1 MIFDDALADRQT
13 KAHAPTFFRG
23 EKRAKDMRQQLNFK
37 ETEIG
42 IFPREWPLLAVDDI
56 KANDKKA
63 IISGPFGSNISSKYF
78 VESGIPV
85 IRGNNLSTDMTRF
98 IDDSFV
104 FVTPEKAEELGT
116 WAARGDIIFTA
127 AGTLGQVGIIE
138 KDSKYEKYVISNKQ
152 LRLRVNN
159 ALVGPLFAFY
169 WFSNPEMVRYI
180 EQRNTGSTIPL
191 INLSVLKSLP
201 IIVPPVE
208 IQDGIVEILD
218 SLDKKIVYN
227 QKVNLNLEEIG
238 QAIFKRWFID
248 FEFPNDNSKPYKS
261 SGGEMVDSE
270 LGEIPKGWKVGNFEE
285 IIDIT
290 SGKRPNEKSETKN
303 NEYSIP
309 LIGASSVMGFVKESL
324 YDEPIII
331 IGRVGTHGV
340 VQRVL
345 SPSFPSDNTLVI
357 KSKYYG
363 YSYQTLKMIDY
374 ESLNV
379 GTTQPLITQSSIK
392 NMKMII
398 PVEKLL
404 DEYESVVS
412 KIFIKI
418 DDNNKENEILG
429 LIRDSLLPKLMSGK
443 IRVGMA
449 K

>member
-1 MIFDDALADRQT
+1 MKAQT
-13 KAHAPTFFRG
+13 K
-23 EKRAKDMRQQLNFK
+23 FK
-37 ETEIG
+37 QTEIG
-42 IFPREWPLLAVDDI
+42 MIPEDWE
-56 KANDKKA
+56 
-63 IISGPFGSNISSKYF
+63 
-78 VESGIPV
+78 VESIDEVAEVVGGGTPSTKNTEYWDGDIAWITPKD
-85 IRGNNLSTDMTRF
+85 LSNFKFRY
-98 IDDSFV
+98 I
-104 FVTPEKAEELGT
+104 
-116 WAARGDIIFTA
+116 ARGGRNITKKGLENSSA
-127 AGTLGQVGIIE
+127 KLVPKGTVLLTTRAPVGYVAIAESIVSTNQGFRSLIP
-138 KDSKYEKYVISNKQ
+138 KDNVKSEF
-152 LRLRVNN
+152 
-159 ALVGPLFAFY
+159 LFY
-169 WFSNPEMVRYI
+169 
-180 EQRNTGSTIPL
+180 L
-191 INLSVLKSLP
+191 LKKN
-201 IIVPPVE
+201 
-208 IQDGIVEILD
+208 VEILKSNASGTTFGELSGSRLKALQFAFPDIDEQSSIAKILSDLD
-218 SLDKKIVYN
+218 SKIELN
-227 QKVNLNLEEIG
+227 QQMNKTLEAIG
-238 QAIFKRWFID
+238 QTLFKRWFID
-248 FEFPNDNSKPYKS
+248 FEFPNDNGKPYKS